1 MTAVAVAAPAATGA
15 SRLTILR
22 QVRKLML
29 PVLLVIEVVLF
40 AVLSP
45 QFLTA
50 QNWVNIANNSADL
63 ALVAAGLTLIILM
76 AGIDVSTG
84 FAVGLIGW
92 FVATGMAKDVPP
104 PLVLL
109 LALVVGAV
117 LGLANGL
124 LTVRL
129 AIPSIVATLGTSAI
143 FQALLFWLWNST
155 DVFARPVYPWLSG
168 QSRLAGVPVVALIVL
183 GIYAVLQ
190 LVLSRTVFGRS
201 IYAIGSNVEAAQL
214 AGIKINRVRLTAYL
228 VLGALIGLAAVLYSA
243 RIGVVQ
249 ASSGG
254 EITMLAIAAVVVG
267 GTSILGGEGSVLR
280 TLGGLLFI
288 AVLRN
293 GVVLAGVPSLW
304 NGVMIG
310 VVILLAVV
318 VNGLVI
324 RASRERQRSL

>member
-1 MTAVAVAAPAATGA
+1 MTAVAVAAPPAAR
-15 SRLTILR
+15 RLVVLR
-22 QVRKLML
+22 QIRTYLL
-29 PVLLVIEVVLF
+29 PVLLIVEVVLF
-40 AVLSP
+40 ALLSP

-50 QNWVNIANNSADL
+50 QNWVNIATNSADL

-84 FAVGLIGW
+84 FAVGLVGW
-92 FVATGMAKDVPP
+92 FVATGMSQAYPP
-104 PLVLL
+104 VLVLL
-109 LALVVGAV
+109 VALLIGAV

-129 AIPSIVATLGTSAI
+129 SIPSIVATLGTSAI
-143 FQALLFWLWNST
+143 FQAALFFLWDST
-155 DVFARPVYPWLSG
+155 DVFARPVFPWLSG
-168 QSRLAGVPVVALIVL
+168 QSRLFGIPVVALLVVAV
-183 GIYAVLQ
+183 YAVLQ
-190 LVLSRTVFGRS
+190 IVLSRTVFGRS

-214 AGIKINRVRLTAYL
+214 AGISISRVRLGAYL
-228 VLGALIGLAAVLYSA
+228 LLGALVGLAAVLYSA

-254 EITMLAIAAVVVG
+254 ELTMLAIAAVVVG

-304 NGVMIG
+304 NGVLIG
-310 VVILLAVV
+310 LVILLAVV

-324 RASRERQRSL
+324 RASRERQRSV

>member
-1 MTAVAVAAPAATGA
+1 MTAVAVAAATPETR
-15 SRLTILR
+15 SLVILR

-29 PVLLVIEVVLF
+29 PVLLIIEVALF
-40 AVLSP
+40 TILSP

-50 QNWVNIANNSADL
+50 QNLVNIANNSVDL

-84 FAVGLIGW
+84 FAVGLVGW
-92 FVATGMAKDVPP
+92 FVATGMSEAYPP
-104 PLVLL
+104 ALVLL
-109 LALVVGAV
+109 TALVIGMI

-124 LTVRL
+124 LTVRF

-143 FQALLFWLWNST
+143 FQALLFALWNST
-155 DVFARPVYPWLSG
+155 DVFARPVFPWLSG
-168 QSRLAGVPVVALIVL
+168 QSKIFGIPVVALIVVAV
-183 GIYAVLQ
+183 YAVLQ

-201 IYAIGSNVEAAQL
+201 VYAIGSNVEAAQL

-228 VLGALIGLAAVLYSA
+228 ILGALVGLAAVLYSA

-254 EITMLAIAAVVVG
+254 ELTMLAIAAVVVG

>member
-1 MTAVAVAAPAATGA
+1 MTAVAVAAPAG
-15 SRLTILR
+15 SRNLSILR
-22 QVRKLML
+22 QIRKFML
-29 PVLLVIEVVLF
+29 PVLLVIEIVLF

-45 QFLTA
+45 QFLTVR
-50 QNWVNIANNSADL
+50 NWVNIANNSADL

-92 FVATGMAKDVPP
+92 FVATGMSKSFPP
-104 PLVLL
+104 ALVLL
-109 LALVVGAV
+109 LALLIGMV
-117 LGLANGL
+117 LGLVNGL

-143 FQALLFWLWNST
+143 FQALLFALWNST
-155 DVFARPVYPWLSG
+155 DVFARPVFPWLSG
-168 QSRLAGVPVVALIVL
+168 QSKIFGFPVIALIVL
-183 GIYAVLQ
+183 AIYAVLQ

-214 AGIKINRVRLTAYL
+214 AGIKINRVRVTAYL
-228 VLGALIGLAAVLYSA
+228 ILGALVGLASVLYSA

-288 AVLRN
+288 AVLSN

-318 VNGLVI
+318 VNGLVV